1 MDDAQHTQVT
11 ERIIALIR
19 GGSIV
24 VGQRLPGERRLAEL
38 YGSCRNTIREVLKH
52 LEDRGYV
59 EIRKRS
65 GCYVVSKDERPDW
78 KGLKTSQTADIHQ
91 MIQAIAIIGPAVAK
105 LAAQSC
111 SKADMAGLNQITA
124 GLGQAIVNHVSD
136 EIIRHYARFYGMAAD
151 LVGNRYLTLL
161 MRELEVAAGGVAMS
175 DMRIAKEDMDAFFAL
190 HVEMVNAMF
199 SKDAH
204 TVFTL
209 SEDSVAALG
218 RVFTPVPRVMEQ

>member
-91 MIQAIAIIGPAVAK
+91 IIQAISIIGPAVAK

-111 SKADMAGLNQITA
+111 SKAEMAGLNQITA

-136 EIIRHYARFYGMAAD
+136 EIIRHYARFYGMTAE

-161 MRELEVAAGGVAMS
+161 MRELEVASGGVAMS

-199 SKDAH
+199 SQDAH

-218 RVFTPVPRVMEQ
+218 RVFAPVSRVMEQ

>member
-1 MDDAQHTQVT
+1 MEDAQHTQVT

-78 KGLKTSQTADIHQ
+78 KGLKTSQAADIHQ

-111 SKADMAGLNQITA
+111 SKADMAELNQITA
-124 GLGQAIVNHVSD
+124 SLGQAIVNHVSG
-136 EIIRHYARFYGMAAD
+136 EIIRHYARFYGMTAD

-161 MRELEVAAGGVAMS
+161 MRELEVAAGGIEMKELG
-175 DMRIAKEDMDAFFAL
+175 ITKEDMDAFFAL

-199 SKDAH
+199 SQDAH

-209 SEDSVAALG
+209 AEKSIAALG
-218 RVFTPVPRVMEQ
+218 RLFAQVPAFLEQ

>member
-1 MDDAQHTQVT
+1 
-11 ERIIALIR
+11 
-19 GGSIV
+19 
-24 VGQRLPGERRLAEL
+24 
-38 YGSCRNTIREVLKH
+38 
-52 LEDRGYV
+52 
-59 EIRKRS
+59 
-65 GCYVVSKDERPDW
+65 
-78 KGLKTSQTADIHQ
+78 
-91 MIQAIAIIGPAVAK
+91 
-105 LAAQSC
+105 
-111 SKADMAGLNQITA
+111 MAGLNQITA